1 MWDGLTSAASAGTK
15 VEFSLSADA
24 TGLLCVG
31 VQVLSAD
38 ASVGDYLDAFEQF
51 QAVNIAPCDG
61 CTSCCWE
68 RAPLT
73 APDALGIITAAEA
86 DGDSSDDTKNSSG
99 SDDTKNSNGSGDS
112 DSNDS
117 GAAAVGSPAQAALLR
132 FIRDRAWVDAEAADV
147 CLRRLPAGSC
157 IYLDTDSAR
166 CTAYAIRPLV
176 CRTYVCLPSD
186 PAAEALRRQIVNE
199 GENEL
204 LRLLGEAAYAFPD
217 LLPCLPP
224 SVAANW
230 RGFRA
235 RGFTGKKNFA
245 DVFIREVVRQGL
257 WEKLFTPDPPD
268 SDRNPRRR

>member
-86 DGDSSDDTKNSSG
+86 DGDSD
-99 SDDTKNSNGSGDS
+99 SNG
-112 DSNDS
+112 S